1 MSEHHASVEVNAPV
15 HQVYSLFTHFND
27 FPKFMS
33 FVKEVSYYDEQR
45 SHWVAQIVGTHEWDA
60 VNEEWI
66 PDKQIAWR
74 STSGLENRGRVE
86 FSPAGENRTAVDVY
100 LSYTPPA
107 GVLGELVNRA
117 GVDSRFDETLQR
129 DLERFAHMV
138 EQAPPGALDPM
149 QSHSLFHSESATA
162 KGTITQQQRESMA
175 HDPLMAAQA
184 LEQRDATI
192 QQQAEQQKQAVEQQ
206 QAEQYQQIAC
216 QQQAEAE
223 QEQALMRQ
231 AEQDRQQAQQ
241 QTDAETQHPAVED
254 TPHPVYDTLG
264 GRNASM
270 PATTL
275 GDRDARNER
284 FPGHSE
290 DPMLARAPAPGP
302 GNTPT
307 VTETAFESP
316 WNTAIRGKQPEH
328 LQESAQQKPPSSE
341 EESK

>member
-33 FVKEVSYYDEQR
+33 FVKEVTYYDEQR
-45 SHWVAQIVGTHEWDA
+45 SHWVAQIMGTREWDA

-66 PDKQIAWR
+66 PDRQVAWR
-74 STSGLENRGRVE
+74 SIRGLENRGRVE
-86 FSPAGENRTAVDVY
+86 FSAMEENRTVVDVY

-107 GVLGELVNRA
+107 GVLGELVDRA

-129 DLERFAHMV
+129 DLEHFAQMV
-138 EQAPPGALDPM
+138 EQAPPGTLDPM
-149 QSHSLFHSESATA
+149 QSHYLFHSESVIA
-162 KGTITQQQRESMA
+162 KGTITQQQRESMER
-175 HDPLMAAQA
+175 DPMMAAQA

-192 QQQAEQQKQAVEQQ
+192 RQQAAQQKQAVEQQ
-206 QAEQYQQIAC
+206 QAEREQQIAR

-223 QEQALMRQ
+223 QEQALMQQ

-241 QTDAETQHPAVED
+241 QTAAEAEHPAVED

-264 GRNASM
+264 GRNASI

-284 FPGHSE
+284 FPKYSQ
-290 DPMLARAPAPGP
+290 DPMQARAPASGP
-302 GNTPT
+302 GHTPLLP
-307 VTETAFESP
+307 ETDVESP
-316 WNTAIRGKQPEH
+316 WNTAIRGKQPEN
-328 LQESAQQKPPSSE
+328 LEESEQQKPPSSE

>member
-15 HQVYSLFTHFND
+15 HQVYALFTHFND

-33 FVKEVSYYDEQR
+33 FVKEVTYYDEQR
-45 SHWVAQIVGTHEWDA
+45 SHWVAQIMGTHEWDA

-66 PDKQIAWR
+66 PDRQVAWR
-74 STSGLENRGRVE
+74 STSGLQNRGRVE
-86 FSPAGENRTAVDVY
+86 FSPVGENRTTVDVY

-107 GVLGELVNRA
+107 GALGELVNRV
-117 GVDSRFDETLQR
+117 GVDSRFGETLQR
-129 DLERFAHMV
+129 DLEHFAQMV
-138 EQAPPGALDPM
+138 EQAPPGVLDPM

-175 HDPLMAAQA
+175 HDPMMSAEA

-192 QQQAEQQKQAVEQQ
+192 QQQAAQQQQAVQQQ
-206 QAEQYQQIAC
+206 QAEQELQIAR
-216 QQQAEAE
+216 QQQAAAE
-223 QEQALMRQ
+223 QEQALRRQ
-231 AEQDRQQAQQ
+231 AEQNRQQAQQ
-241 QTDAETQHPAVED
+241 QAAAEAERPTVKD
-254 TPHPVYDTLG
+254 MPHPVYDTLG

-284 FPGHSE
+284 FPGYSE

-302 GNTPT
+302 GNTAD
-307 VTETAFESP
+307 VTETEFASP
-316 WNTAIRGKQPEH
+316 WNTAIRGKQPGD
-328 LQESAQQKPPSSE
+328 LQESEQQKPPSSE
-341 EESK
+341 EENT

>member
-1 MSEHHASVEVNAPV
+1 MSEHHTAVVVNAPV

-33 FVKEVSYYDEQR
+33 FVKEVTYYDEQR
-45 SHWVAQIVGTHEWDA
+45 SHWVAQIMGTHEWDA
-60 VNEEWI
+60 VNEGWI
-66 PDKQIAWR
+66 PDRQIAWR

-86 FSPAGENRTAVDVY
+86 FSPAGENRTVVDVY

-107 GVLGELVNRA
+107 GVLGELVDRA

-129 DLERFAHMV
+129 DLEHFAQMV
-138 EQAPPGALDPM
+138 EQAPPSALDPM
-149 QSHSLFHSESATA
+149 ESHYLFHSESVIA
-162 KGTITQQQRESMA
+162 KGTITRQQKESMA
-175 HDPLMAAQA
+175 HDPMMAAQA

-192 QQQAEQQKQAVEQQ
+192 RQQAAQQKQAAEQQ
-206 QAEQYQQIAC
+206 QAERKQQIAR

-223 QEQALMRQ
+223 QEQALLQQ

-241 QTDAETQHPAVED
+241 QADAEAEHPAVED

-270 PATTL
+270 PGTTL

-284 FPGHSE
+284 FPEYSK
-290 DPMLARAPAPGP
+290 DPMLARAPVPGP
-302 GNTPT
+302 GNTPD
-307 VTETAFESP
+307 VSGTEIESP
-316 WNTAIRGKQPEH
+316 WSTAIRGKQPEN
-328 LQESAQQKPPSSE
+328 LQESEQQEPPSSE
-341 EESK
+341 EERK